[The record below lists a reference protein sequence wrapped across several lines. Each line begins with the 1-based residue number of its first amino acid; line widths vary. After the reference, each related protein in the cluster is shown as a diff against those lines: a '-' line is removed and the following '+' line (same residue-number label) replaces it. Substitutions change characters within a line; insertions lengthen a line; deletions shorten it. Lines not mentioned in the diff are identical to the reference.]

1 MISKI
6 NRFHGR
12 NSLNNVYK
20 YGKSINLS
28 QINLRY
34 LTGSKDQP
42 IRIAVV
48 VSKKVNKSA
57 VARNKIRRR
66 IYEVLR
72 LKLTQI
78 KPSSSLIF
86 NIYSDEI
93 RTIPQDKL
101 NSILIEIL
109 SKANLI

>member
-20 YGKSINLS
+20 YGQTINLS

-34 LTGSKDQP
+34 LTGTKAQP
-42 IRIAVV
+42 TRIAVV

-72 LKLTQI
+72 LNLDQI

-86 NIYSDEI
+86 NIYSDDI
-93 RTIPQDKL
+93 RTMSNDKL
-101 NSILIEIL
+101 TDILKNIL
-109 SKANLI
+109 KKATLI

>member
-1 MISKI
+1 MISKS

-34 LTGSKDQP
+34 LTSNKGQP

-66 IYEVLR
+66 VYEVLR

-78 KPSSSLIF
+78 KPSTSLIF
-86 NIYSDEI
+86 NIYSDDI

-109 SKANLI
+109 SKADLL